1 MAHGRRSRRT
11 SGEKTG
17 SSKKVQAALGAEGP
31 SKPSKKPQRSRTLN
45 FMRML
50 AGSPHKR
57 TLRFMTEEEDAED
70 EETAMQKALRNR
82 TMRPKA
88 QDDHTTAQADLKA
101 IPDAPNASG

>member
-1 MAHGRRSRRT
+1 
-11 SGEKTG
+11 
-17 SSKKVQAALGAEGP
+17 
-31 SKPSKKPQRSRTLN
+31 
-45 FMRML
+45 
-50 AGSPHKR
+50 
-57 TLRFMTEEEDAED
+57 MTEEEDAED